1 MNYITLYNTSS
12 DIIVDED
19 TMIVDQVSH
28 ISYHK
33 NIVIWPNAC
42 MIYCLIGDDSNIT
55 ITIHHTWDKSSSIIR
70 TACIWRAW
78 VQDQYILTSI
88 LDHAHTST
96 DITMVTFLKSGAHS
110 IVEGMIRIS
119 PDCIW
124 ASGYLHE
131 KNIILGN
138 NISIKTLPQLDI
150 HHHNV
155 KAGHGATIDSIND
168 RSLFYMMSKG
178 ITKKDATKLILNG
191 VIETLFEWYPQD
203 HTISEL
209 KQNLLD
215 TVVAD

>member
-1 MNYITLYNTSS
+1 
-12 DIIVDED
+12 
-19 TMIVDQVSH
+19 
-28 ISYHK
+28 
-33 NIVIWPNAC
+33 
-42 MIYCLIGDDSNIT
+42 
-55 ITIHHTWDKSSSIIR
+55 
-70 TACIWRAW
+70 
-78 VQDQYILTSI
+78 
-88 LDHAHTST
+88 
-96 DITMVTFLKSGAHS
+96 MVTFLKSGAHS